1 MILFEEKNNMSFSR
15 YLDFWIFG
23 KSTTYKTSN
32 VIIEIASNQKLHF
45 LFFRIL
51 NSRKMKFS

>member
-1 MILFEEKNNMSFSR
+1 MILFEEKNNISR

-32 VIIEIASNQKLHF
+32 VIIDIASNQKLHF
-45 LFFRIL
+45 LLFRIL